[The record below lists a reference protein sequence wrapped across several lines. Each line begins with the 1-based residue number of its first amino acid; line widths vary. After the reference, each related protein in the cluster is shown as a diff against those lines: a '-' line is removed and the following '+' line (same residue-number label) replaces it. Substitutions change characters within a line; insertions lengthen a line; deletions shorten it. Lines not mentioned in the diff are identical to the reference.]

1 MLVYEKDC
9 CKTEAEVFKALGHPI
24 RLWIVK
30 QLADGAEH
38 CVCEFVNA
46 VGVKFATVSQRCDRP
61 VCPAG
66 VCAGREIPPVLVECC
81 YHYCG
86 AGRIDILFCQEFAVY
101 LFQLLS
107 YLSLRGLFSYEWC
120 CKFVSGKRI

>member
-46 VGVKFATVSQRCDRP
+46 VGVKFATVSQHLTILKN
-61 VCPAG
+61 AG
-66 VCAGREIPPVLVECC
+66 IVKMRKGGTMTYYYLDPDMESFTRLSSALLQTVQVCAELP
-81 YHYCG
+81 
-86 AGRIDILFCQEFAVY
+86 D
-101 LFQLLS
+101 
-107 YLSLRGLFSYEWC
+107 RGGE
-120 CKFVSGKRI
+120 G